1 MEGDLSMTKRLRW
14 VAILAGLATAF
25 TALTG
30 CATSSGAA
38 ESTTTATRTVT
49 DAAGRS
55 VEIPTTINTVYCAVP
70 TAEPMVY
77 SLAPEKLAAWVNAPS
92 DAIKPFL
99 IEKARSL
106 PAVGGWMGE
115 KSTANMEEIIKLSPD
130 LIVVMTSTG
139 INTNGKQLAETIQSK
154 TGRPVVL
161 MDSSLDKTAA
171 TYRELG
177 DWLGVSERAEK
188 LAAYSEKTFAD
199 VSAKAAT
206 VPTDKKVSVYYAEGA
221 TGLTTDPSG
230 SDHTEVIDFVGGT
243 NVADVEMKAGQGM
256 TPVSLEQVVSW
267 DPDVILVSPWSG
279 GSDAYKLITTD
290 SKWAE
295 LSAVKNHRVY
305 AVPAIPFN
313 WTDRPPSAARVI
325 GVQWLGNLLYPEQIS
340 LDIAAQVKDFYA
352 TFYDV
357 ELTDDQVATVLKNA
371 TAS

>member
-1 MEGDLSMTKRLRW
+1 MSMTKRLRW
-14 VAILAGLATAF
+14 VAMLAGLATAF
-25 TALTG
+25 AALTG
-30 CATSSGAA
+30 CAGGTGTG
-38 ESTTTATRTVT
+38 ESTTSATRTVT

-77 SLAPEKLAAWVNAPS
+77 SLAPDKLAAWVNAPS

-99 IEKARSL
+99 TEKARAL

-139 INTNGKQLAETIQSK
+139 INTNGKQLAQTIQSK

-177 DWLGVSERAEK
+177 DWLGVKDRAEK
-188 LAAYSEKTFAD
+188 LAAYSEKTFTD
-199 VSAKAAT
+199 VAAQAAK
-206 VPTDKKVSVYYAEGA
+206 VPADKKVSVYYAEGA

-230 SDHTEVIDFVGGT
+230 SDHTQVIDFVGGK

-256 TPVSLEQVVSW
+256 TPVSLEQVATW
-267 DPDVILVSPWSG
+267 NPDVILVSPWSG
-279 GSDAYKLITTD
+279 GADAYKLITTD

-305 AVPAIPFN
+305 VVPAIPFN

-325 GVQWLGNLLYPEQIS
+325 GVQWLGNLLYPDQVG
-340 LDIAAQVKDFYA
+340 LDIKAQVKDFYS
-352 TFYDV
+352 TFYNV
-357 ELTDDQVATVLKNA
+357 ELTDAQVSTVLKNA